1 MASIPQQPGLGTA
14 PPPPLAGHAAQ
25 ALGAARGWLAKLIV
39 LFMALP
45 LLLFGRLMWLTVAE
59 GRPPGAPVEI
69 STAPPRADILDRNG
83 RTLAR
88 TFEAVAIAADPS
100 VLVGD
105 PVSLSHAVAAIL
117 PGSNPEQIAA
127 ALTGS
132 GRFQYIARRAL
143 PAEANRINALGEPAI
158 FSRKEAERL
167 YPNLRLAAHVL
178 GYTDVNGRGAAGVE
192 RSFETRLANPQQR
205 HQPLMLAMDV
215 RVQQA
220 LEDEL
225 SKVFLDQGAKK
236 ASGVIMDVNTGE
248 VLAMASYPDYN
259 PNRLQAGDEQFHNN
273 VTGDAFELGSTFK
286 AITIASA
293 LEAGSIKS
301 LNQQYDATHPL
312 RVQGRVIH
320 DDHAQNRWLNV
331 PEIFIHSSN
340 IGAALIAKEAGRDV
354 QIATLE
360 ALGFFRPVDI
370 ELEERAHPVFLRRD
384 QWTEQSMMVISFG
397 HTNTVSLLH
406 MANAYA
412 TIVNGGI
419 FRTPT
424 LLKRDVPPPG
434 RRVFSPATSQ
444 AMLKLLRLV
453 VTNGTGRFADAAGY
467 RVGGKTGTA
476 ERLVDGRYDH
486 HSNLVNF
493 AAVFPV
499 DQPRYVIMAMVED
512 PKGTAAS
519 SGVRTAGYVIAPA
532 IKRIVER
539 IGPQLGVVPDVTR
552 DLDTSGLLRPQP
564 KGGH

>member
-1 MASIPQQPGLGTA
+1 
-14 PPPPLAGHAAQ
+14 
-25 ALGAARGWLAKLIV
+25 
-39 LFMALP
+39 
-45 LLLFGRLMWLTVAE
+45 
-59 GRPPGAPVEI
+59 
-69 STAPPRADILDRNG
+69 
-83 RTLAR
+83 
-88 TFEAVAIAADPS
+88 
-100 VLVGD
+100 
-105 PVSLSHAVAAIL
+105 
-117 PGSNPEQIAA
+117 
-127 ALTGS
+127 
-132 GRFQYIARRAL
+132 
-143 PAEANRINALGEPAI
+143 
-158 FSRKEAERL
+158 
-167 YPNLRLAAHVL
+167 
-178 GYTDVNGRGAAGVE
+178 
-192 RSFETRLANPQQR
+192 
-205 HQPLMLAMDV
+205 
-215 RVQQA
+215 
-220 LEDEL
+220 
-225 SKVFLDQGAKK
+225 
-236 ASGVIMDVNTGE
+236 
-248 VLAMASYPDYN
+248 
-259 PNRLQAGDEQFHNN
+259 
-273 VTGDAFELGSTFK
+273 
-286 AITIASA
+286 
-293 LEAGSIKS
+293 
-301 LNQQYDATHPL
+301 
-312 RVQGRVIH
+312 
-320 DDHAQNRWLNV
+320 
-331 PEIFIHSSN
+331 
-340 IGAALIAKEAGRDV
+340 
-354 QIATLE
+354 
-360 ALGFFRPVDI
+360 
-370 ELEERAHPVFLRRD
+370 
-384 QWTEQSMMVISFG
+384 
-397 HTNTVSLLH
+397 